1 MCRIIRPLV
10 VLALIA
16 TSIVHAAD
24 SVRSPEETL
33 RQYLGALKDA
43 KIATAYDYA
52 SKAMR
57 NGKAREDWVKEYAE
71 VGALAEVKIFSF
83 EVGTAKVEGDKALV
97 PNVLKSQ
104 DKFINQMGLTEYE
117 LYTLVK
123 EDGQWRVDQQVLVEP
138 SDLPK
143 WFPKAPKTASP
154 TP

>member
-1 MCRIIRPLV
+1 MCRLIRLLV
-10 VLALIA
+10 VFALLVT
-16 TSIVHAAD
+16 TSVRAAEAP
-24 SVRSPEETL
+24 RSPEETL

-43 KIATAYDYA
+43 KIGTAYDYA

-57 NGKAREDWVKEYAE
+57 NGKARDQWVKEYAE
-71 VGALAEVKIFSF
+71 VGSLAEVKIFGF
-83 EVGTAKVEGDKALV
+83 EVGAAKVEGEKALV
-97 PNVLKSQ
+97 PNILKSQ

-123 EDGQWRVDQQVLVEP
+123 EEGQWRVDQQVLIEP

-143 WFPKAPKTASP
+143 WFPKLPKSASP